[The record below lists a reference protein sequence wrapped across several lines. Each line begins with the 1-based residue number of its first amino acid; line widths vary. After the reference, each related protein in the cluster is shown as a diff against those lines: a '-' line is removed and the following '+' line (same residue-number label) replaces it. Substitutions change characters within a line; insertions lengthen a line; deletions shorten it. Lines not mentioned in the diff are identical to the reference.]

1 MVAPQ
6 VALKQVVIQL
16 TIIIATAV
24 LQVVHRPLAIPH
36 TITIVMAVQQAALKQ
51 EVTQLTIIIV
61 MAVPLVVLLGNH
73 KLVAILN
80 PNI

>member
-1 MVAPQ
+1 MVVQQA
-6 VALKQVVIQL
+6 ALKQEVIQL

-24 LQVVHRPLAIPH
+24 QQAVHGLQEIPLI
-36 TITIVMAVQQAALKQ
+36 ITIVMAVQQAALKQ